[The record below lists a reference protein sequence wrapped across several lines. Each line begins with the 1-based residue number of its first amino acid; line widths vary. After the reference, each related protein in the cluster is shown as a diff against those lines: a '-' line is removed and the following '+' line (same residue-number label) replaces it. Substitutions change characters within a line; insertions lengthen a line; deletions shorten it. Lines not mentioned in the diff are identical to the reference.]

1 MNARLCGV
9 SMKAPFP
16 KTIVALGVACLS
28 LSACRAT
35 PAVDDAPSP
44 DIATTLSAD
53 DASTA
58 HNTPAAEDTHS
69 VVNADG
75 SPDASATATNGLA
88 APPTPTLDALDRAR
102 AAAQAFGAELKGTL
116 LETMRNDGPEHAVTV
131 CQSAAPSIA
140 TRVGETHGV
149 RIGRV
154 TLPQKNRNKDNEAQ
168 GWQLDALQAMQ
179 RAVDG
184 GASAA
189 EQVFAQQDNLPEGTR
204 FRMMRG
210 LETEGLCTTCHGTS
224 VSPSVLAAIDAH
236 YPDDGAVGF
245 KEGDLRGGLWVEV
258 P

>member
-1 MNARLCGV
+1 
-9 SMKAPFP
+9 
-16 KTIVALGVACLS
+16 
-28 LSACRAT
+28 
-35 PAVDDAPSP
+35 
-44 DIATTLSAD
+44 
-53 DASTA
+53 
-58 HNTPAAEDTHS
+58 
-69 VVNADG
+69 
-75 SPDASATATNGLA
+75 
-88 APPTPTLDALDRAR
+88 
-102 AAAQAFGAELKGTL
+102 
-116 LETMRNDGPEHAVTV
+116 
-131 CQSAAPSIA
+131 
-140 TRVGETHGV
+140 
-149 RIGRV
+149 
-154 TLPQKNRNKDNEAQ
+154 
-168 GWQLDALQAMQ
+168 MQ